1 MAAAHA
7 KTVILLHPD
16 DDEVR
21 CGEAKLLSKLT
32 HELSPSQTMRRR
44 TIVWHV
50 CCHLGAGSPLPTDCP
65 HCTSQAAEV
74 HKTATLVSLQS
85 CRSHPSTTLRPQRVV
100 LQNPEAPTGSASA
113 AQQASHALVQRSF
126 KLVEVNG

>member
-1 MAAAHA
+1 MPF
-7 KTVILLHPD
+7 LLQATHS
-16 DDEVR
+16 
-21 CGEAKLLSKLT
+21 LSIAPL
-32 HELSPSQTMRRR
+32 
-44 TIVWHV
+44 
-50 CCHLGAGSPLPTDCP
+50 HL
-65 HCTSQAAEV
+65 QAAEV

-100 LQNPEAPTGSASA
+100 LQNPEAPPGSASA

>member
-1 MAAAHA
+1 MSMLRSCERASGLEDGSSNA
-7 KTVILLHPD
+7 TNS
-16 DDEVR
+16 R
-21 CGEAKLLSKLT
+21 C
-32 HELSPSQTMRRR
+32 
-44 TIVWHV
+44 
-50 CCHLGAGSPLPTDCP
+50 
-65 HCTSQAAEV
+65 CTAQAAEV

-100 LQNPEAPTGSASA
+100 LQNPEAPPGSASA